1 MHCQNQDLIP
11 KYAKLNS
18 HDHTGAKKKKK
29 NQRMLTISRKSA
41 YGGEL
46 KKI

>member
-18 HDHTGAKKKKK
+18 HDHTVVKKKK